1 MSVPI
6 VILHIGN
13 QPYFKNCVILNA
25 KHNPV
30 IVIGDESNKDVTMIK
45 NVEHVPIDSLNSPEL
60 DLFKQHFVNYSKNNA
75 NYEYLCFARVF
86 YVGQLMKQR
95 GLEAIFHTD
104 SDCIVLTPL
113 DPIIAAIRRT
123 HTVAYSLEQNANPF
137 HMVGS
142 IHNALLTPDFC
153 AKFVRLCSD
162 IYITKTKFALIE
174 PKIRYHV
181 ENGVPGGICDMTL
194 YYLLAKEKL
203 LDVLDLNQ
211 LLLLEGTPSAFD
223 HTVFCASGY
232 TGEQTYILRPNTMK
246 EIERSGD
253 HYLFVVQGSGQRIRA
268 LSLHFQGHSKPH
280 MLNIYK
286 YGNASNLLSEQPCS
300 LGAAKPHP

>member
-1 MSVPI
+1 MPVPI

-60 DLFKQHFVNYSKNNA
+60 DLFKKHFVNYSKNNA

-86 YVGQLMKQR
+86 YVGELMKQR
-95 GLEAIFHTD
+95 GLDSIFHTD
-104 SDCIVLTPL
+104 SDCIVLSPL
-113 DPIIAAIRRT
+113 DPIITTIRRT
-123 HTVAYSLEQNANPF
+123 HTVAYSLEQNANPY

-142 IHNALLTPDFC
+142 IHNALLTPEFC
-153 AKFVRLCSD
+153 DKFIRLCSD
-162 IYITKTKFALIE
+162 IYINKTKLALIE
-174 PKIRYHV
+174 PKIRFHR
-181 ENGVPGGICDMTL
+181 EKGVPGGICDMTL

-211 LLLLEGTPSAFD
+211 LLLVEGTPAAFD

-232 TGEQTYILRPNTMK
+232 TGEQTYVLRPNTMK
-246 EIERSGD
+246 QIEKSGD
-253 HYLFVVQGSGQRIRA
+253 QHLFVVQGSGQHVRA

-280 MLNIYK
+280 MFAIYK
-286 YGNASNLLSEQPCS
+286 NGNASNLLGENPARTREHASP
-300 LGAAKPHP
+300 